1 MIIDMSDAAGLLRIS
16 FLMIHEAEYDRTGSA
31 MMAATATGAELDS
44 KRLSDGS
51 VAIVPYFAAFGL
63 AGRIAS

>member
-1 MIIDMSDAAGLLRIS
+1 
-16 FLMIHEAEYDRTGSA
+16 